1 MSSLLEQLQSI
12 DPAITATHAAELR
25 VGLVALNQQAQAE
38 PASAAWSLNR
48 WWQWLDEE
56 GYSRDVL
63 LDTLNSLGL
72 TATGQHAWDQLTDH
86 LRSHA
91 EDSQGLLMVQ
101 EALEQQDPELPAV
114 LHNLEAMAIAEDLEL
129 AQTAGGM
136 RKAVKDTLYGVAGV
150 VGAVAIGCIG
160 KAWSSHVD
168 RRALREKAAAGLE
181 RQANEAERK
190 VADAERQGRQDL
202 IREEEKFSNEMED
215 LMKEGTKNPS
225 ALQRALKGT
234 DLKVVS
240 NEKDILAYTEDDL
253 EVRAET
259 LLANHIKKFE
269 NETVRFIDNQ
279 IASKVKDTPEFKDR
293 VIKAAESEVDID
305 DFAADLG
312 SDITPEARAKAEQEV
327 MNGEWF
333 AKLKQEVWKDNAT
346 RLRSEF
352 TKKVK
357 TAYKSLLRKEIAT
370 ARVEARGESPFI
382 DAVIGDE
389 KDFVQFSKVKID
401 KDILRIAEEADAAAL
416 DAERAAKDSKG
427 LL

>member
-12 DPAITATHAAELR
+12 DPAITAANAAELR

-38 PASAAWSLNR
+38 PASASWSLNR

-136 RKAVKDTLYGVAGV
+136 RKAVKDTLYGAAGV
-150 VGAVAIGCIG
+150 VGAAAIGCIA
-160 KAWSSHVD
+160 KAYFSYVD
-168 RRALREKAAAGLE
+168 RRALRDKAAAGLE
-181 RQANEAERK
+181 RKANEAERK
-190 VADAERQGRQDL
+190 VADAQRQGRQDL
-202 IREEEKFSNEMED
+202 IRGEEKFSNEMVD
-215 LMKEGTKNPS
+215 LMKEGTKDPS

-253 EVRAET
+253 EVRAQT
-259 LLANHIKKFE
+259 LLANHIRKFE

-279 IASKVKDTPEFKDR
+279 IVSKVKDTPEFKDR
-293 VIKAAESEVDID
+293 VIKAAESEVDFD
-305 DFAADLG
+305 NFADLG
-312 SDITPEARAKAEQEV
+312 LDITPEARAKAEQEV

-333 AKLKQEVWKDNAT
+333 AKLKQEVWNNNAT
-346 RLRSEF
+346 RLRSEL
-352 TKKVK
+352 TKKVR

-370 ARVEARGESPFI
+370 ARDEARSQSPFI

-389 KDFVQFSKVKID
+389 KDFVQFSKVEID

-416 DAERAAKDSKG
+416 DAERAAEDSKG